1 LLKPLANADLYTDDD
16 FIDYDG
22 ISHFTPEIGVG
33 ECAGVMYDMVG
44 GIIKDAENKL
54 VEAKDHLVRQ
64 KYPEAI
70 YYAYTGFIIAAKAL
84 LLSKDVE
91 CNTQIKILK
100 DFDTHLVATGQFEV
114 EGGFENKV
122 LQINQY
128 EPEQPFA
135 GQYVEEFAQFLKGII
150 AHREAALNADKIV
163 VESSYKA

>member
-1 LLKPLANADLYTDDD
+1 LANADLYVDDD

-44 GIIKDAENKL
+44 GIIKDAENKFI
-54 VEAKDHLVRQ
+54 EAKENLSKH

-70 YYAYTGFIIAAKAL
+70 YYAYTGFVIAAKAI

-100 DFDTHLVATGQFEV
+100 DFDKHAVETGEFKIES
-114 EGGFENKV
+114 GFENMV
-122 LQINQY
+122 LQINQH
-128 EPEQPFA
+128 EPELMFA
-135 GQYVEEFAQFLKGII
+135 ESYAAQFHLFLKDVI
-150 AHREAALNADKIV
+150 AYRENKISGDKLV
-163 VESSYKA
+163 VESNYKA